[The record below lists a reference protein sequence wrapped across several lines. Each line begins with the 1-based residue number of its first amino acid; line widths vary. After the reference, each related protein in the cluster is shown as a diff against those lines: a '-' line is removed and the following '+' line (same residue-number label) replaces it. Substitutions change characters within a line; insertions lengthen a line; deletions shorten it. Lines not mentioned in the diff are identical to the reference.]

1 VKHIIFTE
9 NYVPGGV
16 DTFIVD
22 LIKGLGSSRDIKLL
36 CNRSHEGLPQIK
48 ELLKDT
54 SVEFYDYYFF
64 TNSYKYRGYYKS
76 GIFQSQSVQRVLSLV
91 RKIVAYPALIGQIV
105 YWWIFFSKQDASELL
120 VVNGGYP
127 GGSVCRAAGV
137 GWFLAKKKKSIL
149 SVHNF
154 REKVPFYRVP
164 FEAFFDALTVVT
176 SRKIVTVSASCLGS
190 LDSNFIFKLFR
201 AKTSFIYNGRR
212 DISMPN
218 DFHAGSLEKRSYFLM
233 LASYEERKGHKDL
246 IFSVKRLK
254 DMGINISVR
263 CYGGIVGDYFGD
275 LSRLIIDLNLTDSIE
290 LYDFST
296 DIEEIFAKAKALVVP
311 SLSSESFGLVAVEAF
326 LRNLPVVAYKTGGL
340 AEVVSKEVGILVKTG
355 DVSGLS
361 RALKLINE
369 DDDLWH
375 SLSNSAREYALVNF
389 SYETMIT
396 KYEKL
401 LNDNDSRV

>member
-127 GGSVCRAAGV
+127 GGSVCRKH
-137 GWFLAKKKKSIL
+137 FLTL
-149 SVHNF
+149 S
-154 REKVPFYRVP
+154 
-164 FEAFFDALTVVT
+164 
-176 SRKIVTVSASCLGS
+176 
-190 LDSNFIFKLFR
+190 
-201 AKTSFIYNGRR
+201 
-212 DISMPN
+212 
-218 DFHAGSLEKRSYFLM
+218 
-233 LASYEERKGHKDL
+233 
-246 IFSVKRLK
+246 
-254 DMGINISVR
+254 
-263 CYGGIVGDYFGD
+263 
-275 LSRLIIDLNLTDSIE
+275 
-290 LYDFST
+290 
-296 DIEEIFAKAKALVVP
+296 
-311 SLSSESFGLVAVEAF
+311 
-326 LRNLPVVAYKTGGL
+326 
-340 AEVVSKEVGILVKTG
+340 
-355 DVSGLS
+355 
-361 RALKLINE
+361 
-369 DDDLWH
+369 
-375 SLSNSAREYALVNF
+375 
-389 SYETMIT
+389 
-396 KYEKL
+396 L
-401 LNDNDSRV
+401 L